1 MPCRAPRLCVMLK
14 HPRPEDA
21 KKVSPSRVIV
31 ALLGW
36 SITLPAVLSSTPM
49 CDRQPFP
56 PPDTSDLR
64 QREMLDE
71 AQGTNM
77 SSVSAVATHHP
88 A

>member
-1 MPCRAPRLCVMLK
+1 MPCRAPHLCVMLK
-14 HPRPEDA
+14 HPRREDA

-31 ALLGW
+31 ARLGE
-36 SITLPAVLSSTPM
+36 SITPPAVSSAAPM
-49 CDRQPFP
+49 CDRQPCP

-64 QREMLDE
+64 QRGRHDE
-71 AQGTNM
+71 TQGINL